1 MKGVWSIEKSM
12 NDRKFKNLFRLIKN
26 TFSVC
31 VSYTHR
37 HYSTVQSNYLL
48 LLFHVCAGEEKTVSF
63 LSCLSA
69 FTLDT
74 SDAASV
80 AEDQTES
87 IWIFHAKYFCHL
99 NPLMSSTLTST
110 FCFNQVHCAFDCDI
124 RAGKT
129 FGWTEFKCKQTQ
141 ATAPFSE
148 YIETRLVVM
157 YLSKVLF

>member
-1 MKGVWSIEKSM
+1 M
-12 NDRKFKNLFRLIKN
+12 
-26 TFSVC
+26 C
-31 VSYTHR
+31 VPVLCLT
-37 HYSTVQSNYLL
+37 
-48 LLFHVCAGEEKTVSF
+48 EEKTVSF

-99 NPLMSSTLTST
+99 NPLKSSTLTST

-148 YIETRLVVM
+148 YIETRRDSLWCICQKYYSNYCVCARVC
-157 YLSKVLF
+157 SCQPAAVCVWTKFANRGTVNRFENIQFQAKRPD